1 MNIID
6 PFKLP
11 SLPLAWN
18 SALPKCPAIYFAI
31 SENHQIF
38 YIGSSTNLHSRW
50 LNHNRFQ
57 ELKNLGD
64 VRVAWLQVL
73 DISVLGLLESQA
85 IRAYKP
91 PLNIRRAKGDGSG
104 CIYWRTVTKKGKD
117 YHEAYYQYEFW
128 SGGDRLVK
136 STKYIPKKLLP
147 EVQRLNDEK
156 APVREILTLLGVVS

>member
-31 SENHQIF
+31 SENNRVL
-38 YIGSSTNLHSRW
+38 YIGASINLNSRW

-57 ELKNLGD
+57 ELKNLAC
-64 VRVAWLQVL
+64 VRIAWFQCR
-73 DISVLGLLESQA
+73 DISLLPSLESQS
-85 IRAYKP
+85 IRIYRP

-104 CIYWRTVTKKGKD
+104 CIYWRIITKNGKD
-117 YHEAYYQYEFW
+117 YHEAYYHYEFW
-128 SGGDRLVK
+128 NQGDRLVK
-136 STKYIPKKLLP
+136 SSKYIP
-147 EVQRLNDEK
+147 
-156 APVREILTLLGVVS
+156 